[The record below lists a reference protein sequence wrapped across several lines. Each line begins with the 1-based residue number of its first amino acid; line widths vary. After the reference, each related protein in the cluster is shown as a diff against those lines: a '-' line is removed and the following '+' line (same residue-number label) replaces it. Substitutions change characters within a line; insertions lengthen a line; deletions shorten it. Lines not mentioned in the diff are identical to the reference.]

1 MVWCKAHNENHHG
14 KMRKYA
20 CELAKNES
28 ESFARALEKARILG
42 RRKKRMRFKESK
54 KRKA

>member
-28 ESFARALEKARILG
+28 ESFAWALEKARILG
-42 RRKKRMRFKESK
+42 RRKKRMRFKDGVGG
-54 KRKA
+54 